1 MNEVDE
7 PREDRREFFR
17 SVGRHLVLGATG
29 AGLAAMY
36 AAGLIDPKACINES
50 GPCAMCIK
58 LRKGCELPKAVA
70 FRKGSDGR
78 P

>member
-1 MNEVDE
+1 MNEMNE
-7 PREDRREFFR
+7 SREDRREFFR

-29 AGLAAMY
+29 AGMAAMY

-50 GPCAMCIK
+50 GPCAMCIQ
-58 LRKGCELPKAVA
+58 LRKGCELPKAVV

>member
-1 MNEVDE
+1 VSEMNGN
-7 PREDRREFFR
+7 REDRREFFR

-29 AGLAAMY
+29 AGLAALY
-36 AAGLIDPKACINES
+36 AAGVIDPKACINES
-50 GPCAMCIK
+50 GPCAVCIR

-70 FRKGSDGR
+70 FRKGGDGR